1 MLYTMAAPHSS
12 EDENY
17 GIDPSVPFK
26 GVIVC
31 CTDIPTDQRTD
42 IAQKVAELGG
52 VHKYDLTPDVT
63 HLVVGGYDTPKY
75 RHVARERVDIKAMD
89 AGWIIAVSELWKKD
103 EEINLA
109 ALEKSYQLKPLETSG
124 AEPWSEEEES
134 PAARGSLLVC
144 LTGFGEQRDKIAET
158 VKQNGG
164 RFTGDL
170 TRRCTHLIVNKPEG
184 KKFTAAKSW
193 GVHTVTLDWLS
204 QSVERGMILEEAKFD
219 PLLPAEEQG
228 VGAWVKTD
236 PRRSSLGKRARSAVL
251 HGGPDEGVRKLRKT
265 ASMKLS
271 SQRNDLWGDIL
282 GRSASREYS
291 FAHENPLKEEAQAQ
305 ARPPAPT
312 PTSEVPTQPGYS
324 LQEDQGVF
332 VNCTFFIHGFPPQR
346 SSILEQTIT
355 TLGGNI
361 AASLQSPAMLSE
373 PTDPEHYRFLIV
385 PQTSQPDTH
394 PTVPNEHIHV
404 ITEFYIENCL
414 HNRRFFSPNEQ
425 VLGRP
430 FPLFPIPGFSSMI
443 ICSAAF
449 TGIEL
454 NQVARSVTQLGG
466 KYEEEFRRSTNVLV
480 CKSLVS
486 MRREKLKCALDWGV
500 PIVSADWLWECI
512 SSAGLVPIEDFI
524 YPEIKKRRVKR
535 RDPFVNEEDE
545 PAPAKEAP
553 HPRREKD
560 APADTEAKPTA
571 RPPKPP
577 IGAGVDTTA
586 FDNDAP
592 EKSRVRQHTLES
604 ITSAD
609 FMTAQTHPVESVR
622 AADTPPPLS
631 ELSSAALNVS
641 PKLPAA
647 KVNVPRT
654 ISAPAKM
661 PDGNSKE
668 QPIPPALDP
677 PHPPPPSAPEPS
689 KPSKPPN
696 PVPGSTTTTK
706 QTEEEEEE
714 EEEEKVA
721 EKQRQLAAAAELRQG
736 LTSALSDLIPL
747 PPKSTSLSANHHHQ
761 PNQSAP
767 ITRRRRQKILG
778 RAISN
783 ASNASSAASIDAVLP
798 RVAAAALH
806 DDDDEEHQQGQ
817 SPPATQLGY
826 RDPEAMETKAML
838 MSRMTGAAEGGAAEM
853 LGRTRSSTRR
863 K

>member
-1 MLYTMAAPHSS
+1 MASPHFS

-17 GIDPSVPFK
+17 GVDPSVPFK

-103 EEINLA
+103 EEIDLA
-109 ALEKSYQLKPLETSG
+109 ALEKSYQLKPLETCG

-170 TRRCTHLIVNKPEG
+170 TRRCTHLIVKKPEG

-193 GVHTVTLDWLS
+193 GVHTVTLEWLS

-228 VGAWVKTD
+228 LGAWVKTD
-236 PRRSSLGKRARSAVL
+236 PRRSTLGKRARSAVL
-251 HGGPDEGVRKLRKT
+251 NGGPEEGMRKLRKT

-291 FAHENPLKEEAQAQ
+291 FAHENPIKEQAQAQ

-332 VNCTFFIHGFPPQR
+332 ANCTFFIHGFPPQR
-346 SSILEQTIT
+346 ASILEQTIT

-361 AASLQSPAMLSE
+361 TRSLQSPAMLSE
-373 PTDPEHYRFLIV
+373 PADSEHYRFLIV

-414 HNRRFFSPNEQ
+414 HNKRFFSPNEQ

-430 FPLFPIPGFSSMI
+430 FPLFPIPGFSSMV

-454 NQVARSVTQLGG
+454 NQVARSVAQLGG

-480 CKSLVS
+480 CKSLMS

-500 PIVSADWLWECI
+500 PVVSADWLWECI

-535 RDPFVNEEDE
+535 RQDPFVNEEDE
-545 PAPAKEAP
+545 PAPVKEAP
-553 HPRREKD
+553 QPRKEKA
-560 APADTEAKPTA
+560 APADAEAKPTA
-571 RPPKPP
+571 RPAKPP
-577 IGAGVDTTA
+577 IGAGVDTSA

-609 FMTAQTHPVESVR
+609 FMTARTHPMESVP

-631 ELSSAALNVS
+631 ELSPAALNVS

-647 KVNVPRT
+647 KINVPRT

-661 PDGNSKE
+661 PDGNSKDE
-668 QPIPPALDP
+668 SIPPALDP
-677 PHPPPPSAPEPS
+677 PPPPPSAPEPS
-689 KPSKPPN
+689 KPSPA
-696 PVPGSTTTTK
+696 PGSTTTTK
-706 QTEEEEEE
+706 QAQEEQE
-714 EEEEKVA
+714 A
-721 EKQRQLAAAAELRQG
+721 EKQRQLAAAELRQG
-736 LTSALSDLIPL
+736 LTTALSDLIPL
-747 PPKSTSLSANHHHQ
+747 PPKSTSLNDNHH
-761 PNQSAP
+761 PNQSDA
-767 ITRRRRQKILG
+767 IRRRRQKILG

-783 ASNASSAASIDAVLP
+783 ASNASSATSIDAVVP

-806 DDDDEEHQQGQ
+806 DDDDEEQQQQGQ
-817 SPPATQLGY
+817 SPPATQLEY

-838 MSRMTGAAEGGAAEM
+838 MSRMTGAAEGGATEVR
-853 LGRTRSSTRR
+853 GRTRSSNRR

>member
-1 MLYTMAAPHSS
+1 MLI
-12 EDENY
+12 N
-17 GIDPSVPFK
+17 IRIFLK
-26 GVIVC
+26 
-31 CTDIPTDQRTD
+31 QTD

-103 EEINLA
+103 EEIDLV
-109 ALEKSYQLKPLETSG
+109 ALEKSYQLKPLETCG

-134 PAARGSLLVC
+134 PAGRGSLLVC
-144 LTGFGEQRDKIAET
+144 LTGFGEQRDKIAEM
-158 VKQNGG
+158 VKHNGG

-228 VGAWVKTD
+228 LGAWVKTD
-236 PRRSSLGKRARSAVL
+236 LKRSSLGKRARSAVL
-251 HGGPDEGVRKLRKT
+251 NGGPDEGMRKLRKT

-332 VNCTFFIHGFPPQR
+332 VNCTFVIHGFPPQR
-346 SSILEQTIT
+346 ASILEQTIT
-355 TLGGNI
+355 TIGGNI
-361 AASLQSPAMLSE
+361 APSLQSPAMLSE
-373 PTDPEHYRFLIV
+373 PADPEHYRFLIV

-394 PTVPNEHIHV
+394 PTVPNEHINV

-430 FPLFPIPGFSSMI
+430 FPLFPIPGFSSI
-443 ICSAAF
+443 IVCSAAF

-480 CKSLVS
+480 CKSLMSV
-486 MRREKLKCALDWGV
+486 RREKLKCALDWGV
-500 PIVSADWLWECI
+500 PVVSADWLWECI

-524 YPEIKKRRVKR
+524 YPEIKKHRVKR

-545 PAPAKEAP
+545 PAPVKEAP
-553 HPRREKD
+553 QPRKEK
-560 APADTEAKPTA
+560 ATAADLEAKPTT

-577 IGAGVDTTA
+577 IGAGVDITA

-592 EKSRVRQHTLES
+592 EKSRARQHTLES

-609 FMTAQTHPVESVR
+609 FMTALTHPVESVR
-622 AADTPPPLS
+622 AADTPPLS
-631 ELSSAALNVS
+631 ELSPAALNVS

-647 KVNVPRT
+647 KVSVPRT

-661 PDGNSKE
+661 PDSNSKE
-668 QPIPPALDP
+668 QSTSPAVDLPPP
-677 PHPPPPSAPEPS
+677 PPPPPPSAPEPS
-689 KPSKPPN
+689 KPSIPDPA
-696 PVPGSTTTTK
+696 PGSTTTTK
-706 QTEEEEEE
+706 QTKEEQE
-714 EEEEKVA
+714 A
-721 EKQRQLAAAAELRQG
+721 EKQRQLAAAELRQG
-736 LTSALSDLIPL
+736 LTTALSDLIPL
-747 PPKSTSLSANHHHQ
+747 PPKSTSLSDNHHH
-761 PNQSAP
+761 NQSNP
-767 ITRRRRQKILG
+767 IRRRRQKILG

-783 ASNASSAASIDAVLP
+783 ASNASSATSIDAVVP

-817 SPPATQLGY
+817 SPPATQLEY

-838 MSRMTGAAEGGAAEM
+838 MSRMTGAAEGGVTEV
-853 LGRTRSSTRR
+853 LGRTRSSRR

>member
-1 MLYTMAAPHSS
+1 MASPHSS
-12 EDENY
+12 GDENY

-89 AGWIIAVSELWKKD
+89 AGWIVAVSELWKKD
-103 EEINLA
+103 EEIDLA

-193 GVHTVTLDWLS
+193 GVHTVTLDWLN

-228 VGAWVKTD
+228 SGAWVKTD
-236 PRRSSLGKRARSAVL
+236 PRRTSLGKRARSAIL
-251 HGGPDEGVRKLRKT
+251 NGGPDEGARKLRKT

-291 FAHENPLKEEAQAQ
+291 FAHENPLKEETQAQAQ
-305 ARPPAPT
+305 ARPAPT

-332 VNCTFFIHGFPPQR
+332 ANCTFFIHGFPTQR
-346 SSILEQTIT
+346 ASILEQTIT
-355 TLGGNI
+355 TLGGNV
-361 AASLQSPAMLSE
+361 ATSLQSPAMLSE
-373 PTDPEHYRFLIV
+373 PTDPEHCRFLIV

-394 PTVPNEHIHV
+394 PTVPNEHIHI

-414 HNRRFFSPNEQ
+414 HNKRFFSPNEQ

-430 FPLFPIPGFSSMI
+430 FPLFPIPGFSSMV
-443 ICSAAF
+443 ICSATF

-480 CKSLVS
+480 CKSLMS

-500 PIVSADWLWECI
+500 PVVSADWLWECI
-512 SSAGLVPIEDFI
+512 SSAGLVPIEDYI

-545 PAPAKEAP
+545 PAPAKEASQA
-553 HPRREKD
+553 RKEKATPTD
-560 APADTEAKPTA
+560 SEAKPTA
-571 RPPKPP
+571 RTSKPT

-586 FDNDAP
+586 FDKDAT
-592 EKSRVRQHTLES
+592 EKGRVRQHTLES

-609 FMTAQTHPVESVR
+609 FMTAPTHLVESVQ
-622 AADTPPPLS
+622 AGTPPPLS
-631 ELSSAALNVS
+631 ELSAAALNVS

-661 PDGNSKE
+661 PDSNRKE
-668 QPIPPALDP
+668 QSIPPALDP
-677 PHPPPPSAPEPS
+677 SPPLPPSAPEPLKAS
-689 KPSKPPN
+689 IPN
-696 PVPGSTTTTK
+696 PAPESTTK
-706 QTEEEEEE
+706 QTEEEQE
-714 EEEEKVA
+714 A
-721 EKQRQLAAAAELRQG
+721 EKQRQLAAAEVRQG
-736 LTSALSDLIPL
+736 LTSALSDLIPP
-747 PPKSTSLSANHHHQ
+747 PPKSTSLSDNNH
-761 PNQSAP
+761 NQSDSRT
-767 ITRRRRQKILG
+767 IRRRRQKILG

-783 ASNASSAASIDAVLP
+783 ASNASSATSIDAVVP

-806 DDDDEEHQQGQ
+806 DDDDEEHQQRR
-817 SPPATQLGY
+817 SPPATQLEY

-838 MSRMTGAAEGGAAEM
+838 MSRMTGAAEGATEV
-853 LGRTRSSTRR
+853 LGRTRSSARR